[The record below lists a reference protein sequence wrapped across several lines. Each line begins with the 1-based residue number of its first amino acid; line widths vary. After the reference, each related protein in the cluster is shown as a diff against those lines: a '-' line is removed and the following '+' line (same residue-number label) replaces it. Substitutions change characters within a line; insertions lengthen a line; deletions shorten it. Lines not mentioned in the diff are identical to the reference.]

1 MKLDITKLVTYEET
15 TKPRVIKKFK
25 TAEKLNQVSSI
36 QSSIEIADKGD
47 PIAPT
52 PVLTIDPPNAL
63 TKLEGGKFDINIKLD
78 GNNFAIEDIE
88 TGKYIGGCGIQNVNW
103 LSRVALVGIMIGD
116 KDYWGK
122 GYGTDAMKTLV
133 TFIFNNMNINKIRL
147 STFSFNERAIKSY
160 KKCGFTVEG
169 VLKNEIFKDGKYY
182 DEIIMSI
189 FKD

>member
-1 MKLDITKLVTYEET
+1 MYCGEKVRLRAYKEEDIPLATKFVNDRELKKLLVTNIPFPMTNWEEESW
-15 TKPRVIKKFK
+15 IKSQKS
-25 TAEKLNQVSSI
+25 NDNGQY
-36 QSSIEIADKGD
+36 
-47 PIAPT
+47 
-52 PVLTIDPPNAL
+52 
-63 TKLEGGKFDINIKLD
+63 
-78 GNNFAIEDIE
+78 NFAIEDIE

-133 TFIFNNMNINKIRL
+133 TFIFNNMNSLRGDN
-147 STFSFNERAIKSY
+147 FNNA
-160 KKCGFTVEG
+160 VG